1 MTLYEINDSMLAL
14 VNEDG
19 EIEDFEAFEQLQME
33 REAKIENMGLWIK
46 NLLAEAEAIKN
57 ERDALKKR
65 EDAVL
70 HRADRL
76 KEHLSRAISGEKF
89 KSPRLAISWRPSEAV
104 EITPECDAWCREHGE
119 YLREKPPEIDKA
131 AIKNALKQGGAVPGA
146 SLVKRQNI
154 QIK

>member
-1 MTLYEINDSMLAL
+1 MTIYEIDEAIRNL
-14 VNEDG
+14 VNDDG
-19 EIEDFEAFEQLQME
+19 EIENFEAFEALHME
-33 REAKIENMGLWIK
+33 REKKAENIGLLIK
-46 NLLAEAEAIKN
+46 EKKALAADIGDEIAVLRERKAQE
-57 ERDALKKR
+57 ERDIA
-65 EDAVL
+65 
-70 HRADRL
+70 RL
-76 KEHLSRAISGEKF
+76 ETYLGFVTGGEKL
-89 KSPRLAISWRPSEAV
+89 KTARISVSWRTSEAV

>member
-1 MTLYEINDSMLAL
+1 MTIYEIDEAIRLL

-19 EIEDFEAFEQLQME
+19 EIEDFEAFEQLHME
-33 REAKIENMGLWIK
+33 REKKAENIGLLIK
-46 NLLAEAEAIKN
+46 EKKALAADIGDEIAVLRERKARE
-57 ERDALKKR
+57 ERDV
-65 EDAVL
+65 E
-70 HRADRL
+70 RL
-76 KEHLSRAISGEKF
+76 ETYLGFVTGGEKL
-89 KSPRLAISWRPSEAV
+89 KTARISVSWRTSEAV
-104 EITPECDAWCREHGE
+104 EITPACEAWCREHGE